1 MTNEEFNPTEPVYLV
16 KKTELLDLLAAAHQ
30 LCILSGPAAA
40 SVSNEDYHREKRG
53 YIHDLLDC
61 TSISEAMTP
70 DEYEKYCEEADVETL
85 AEIELA
91 DFPEWRERCGV
102 ECQFSFKQREE

>member
-30 LCILSGPAAA
+30 LCILSGVAVT

-70 DEYEKYCEEADVETL
+70 DEYEKYCEEANIETL